1 MSVELFLNSV
11 VGFATLTG
19 HCQNHCSSQK
29 CNSFIIQV
37 SFESNQS
44 FIGIISSQDLSERS
58 TSVLPFLY
66 LKTWTTFEELIY
78 LQMIHTFSTYIHAY
92 KIMSSCCWSFRK
104 CFSYFTEGK
113 VQCLSSVRWC
123 QRVQLKFF
131 LSFKESKAFAIQELS
146 LKSNEA
152 LPGWIQNTWATC
164 LLQLFNASIMELK
177 TCKVFNH
184 QFIYISTFWYF
195 VIILLKNI
203 CNIVEIYHI
212 RPQ

>member
-37 SFESNQS
+37 SLNQIKVSFESYQVKICQEGQPLYFHS
-44 FIGIISSQDLSERS
+44 YISKLELHLKSWYICRWFIH
-58 TSVLPFLY
+58 SV
-66 LKTWTTFEELIY
+66 
-78 LQMIHTFSTYIHAY
+78 HTFTPTKLWVHVAGASENVFLTLQ
-92 KIMSSCCWSFRK
+92 KEKMQS
-104 CFSYFTEGK
+104 
-113 VQCLSSVRWC
+113 LSSVRWC

-131 LSFKESKAFAIQELS
+131 LSFKESKAFTIQELS

-177 TCKVFNH
+177 TCKVFYH

-195 VIILLKNI
+195 VITLLKNI
-203 CNIVEIYHI
+203 CDIVEIYHL